1 MVALAVLLIVLGG
14 LGGAFLL
21 TALSHRVSVIV
32 MAKDVAV
39 GQTISQADL
48 ATATLA
54 ADTAVARI
62 GAQQRDQVVGQIAAV
77 DLKTGMLLTVS
88 ALTSQTTPDPGQQV
102 VVVAVKPSQIPA
114 RGLHPGDPV
123 KVIPLSDDQS
133 ATSTPPDAAKGA
145 TRPIGSLPASGV
157 GAVVCEVAGPDADGL
172 VVVDLLVDDRSAPL
186 VAQYA
191 AGGHVAFTLIPR
203 SG

>member
-21 TALSHRVSVIV
+21 TSLSHRVSVIV
-32 MAKDVAV
+32 MARDVAV

-54 ADTAVARI
+54 ADSAVARI
-62 GAQQRDQVVGQIAAV
+62 SAQQRDQLIGEMAAV
-77 DLKTGMLLTVS
+77 DLKRGMLLTVS
-88 ALTSQTTPDPGQQV
+88 ALTSQTTPGPGQQV
-102 VVVAVKPSQIPA
+102 VVVAVKPSQVPA
-114 RGLHPGDPV
+114 RGLRPGDPV

-133 ATSTPPDAAKGA
+133 ADSNSPDTSQGA
-145 TRPIGSLPASGV
+145 TRATAPFPALGV

-203 SG
+203 SR